1 MHHWRILYGH
11 QTHFLSIRRK
21 AKFSTIQLIIHF
33 SSLRTQVI
41 SRYPFSK
48 VISPFKRRVS
58 CININIL
65 ILFIAGDITYS
76 SRQLIKTYC
85 PMDFTAYPFDT
96 QKCNLE
102 IESFGHTFDEIR
114 FVKILSHIYSYT
126 RIICDKLWMCFW
138 VWTIS

>member
-1 MHHWRILYGH
+1 MH
-11 QTHFLSIRRK
+11 
-21 AKFSTIQLIIHF
+21 A
-33 SSLRTQVI
+33 
-41 SRYPFSK
+41 
-48 VISPFKRRVS
+48 
-58 CININIL
+58 INNIL

-114 FVKILSHIYSYT
+114 FVKNSFTTFIFTHYMY
-126 RIICDKLWMCFW
+126 
-138 VWTIS
+138 V